1 MSEKAVEQNRAV
13 QQARMKLG
21 DYQIDNLKLTTLGRW
36 SAMHGEQ
43 ILRGARGLTDASVSG
58 REKQEDLSEL
68 LQGRCWAEATKAP
81 RAVTA

>member
-1 MSEKAVEQNRAV
+1 MSEKAVEQSRAV

-21 DYQIDNLKLTTLGRW
+21 DYQIDNLKLTTLGWW

-43 ILRGARGLTDASVSG
+43 ILRGARGFTDASVSG
-58 REKQEDLSEL
+58 REKQEDMSE

-81 RAVTA
+81 RAVTP